1 VTRLEQHTVDWDERF
16 RREDVPW
23 EDENVAPAVVDLF
36 HAFAPPP
43 ATVLEIGCGLG
54 TTALWLARKGYE
66 VAACDIS
73 ATAISHAE
81 TRAKSENLA
90 LRLFVADVLVDGRQL
105 PRSDVVFSRGVLHTF
120 ANGPGRR
127 AFADAVAQTQEPG
140 RLWLDVSGSADT
152 PDDPRDAQELGFPRL
167 TLAEIADAVERL
179 FEIVSVR
186 QVEYGTTPGLT
197 DFRAFA
203 CVFRRRVANRSAG
216 RTSR

>member
-1 VTRLEQHTVDWDERF
+1 MRRLQQHTVDWEERF

-36 HAFAPPP
+36 ATFAPPP
-43 ATVLEIGCGLG
+43 AAVLEIGCGLG

-73 ATAISHAE
+73 ATAISRAK

-90 LRLFVADVLVDGRQL
+90 VRFVVADVLVDGPQL
-105 PRSDVVFSRGVLHTF
+105 PRSEVVFSRGLLHTF
-120 ANGPGRR
+120 TNRPGRR
-127 AFADAVAQTQEPG
+127 AFADAVAQTQDSG
-140 RLWLDVSGSADT
+140 ALWLDVSGSADT
-152 PDDPRDAQELGFPRL
+152 PDDPQEAQELGFPRL
-167 TLAEIADAVERL
+167 SLAEIADAVEPM

-186 QVEYGTTPGLT
+186 QVEYGTTSGLT

-203 CVFRRRVANRSAG
+203 CAFRRRFANRFV
-216 RTSR
+216 